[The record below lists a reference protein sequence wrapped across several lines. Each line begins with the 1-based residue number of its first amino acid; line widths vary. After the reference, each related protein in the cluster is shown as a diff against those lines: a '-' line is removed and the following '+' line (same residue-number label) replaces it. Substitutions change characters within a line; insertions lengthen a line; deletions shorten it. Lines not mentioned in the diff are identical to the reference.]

1 MSTAEGSASKAPR
14 ASKAAALFDLRTV
27 IAVLH
32 DLNLVRDE
40 FPETLML
47 ARDCLGWGP
56 TAEVLTAA
64 NRLRARA
71 MAESWAADPEECGR
85 RADAQAA

>member
-1 MSTAEGSASKAPR
+1 
-14 ASKAAALFDLRTV
+14 V
-27 IAVLH
+27 VAVLH
-32 DLNLVRDE
+32 DLDLVRNE

-64 NRLRARA
+64 NRLRART
-71 MAESWAADPEECGR
+71 MAEGWSADAEECGR
-85 RADAQAA
+85 ATTAAAA

>member
-1 MSTAEGSASKAPR
+1 
-14 ASKAAALFDLRTV
+14 
-27 IAVLH
+27 
-32 DLNLVRDE
+32 VRDE

-64 NRLRARA
+64 NRLRARG
-71 MAESWAADPEECGR
+71 MAESWAADPRTARAR
-85 RADAQAA
+85 RRPAA